1 MVRNLLP
8 QLSPPVQAA
17 VSPLVQR
24 WETYVQ
30 KVSARVEEILV
41 EGDQGITEIVQMNPQ
56 DPGPVSAAFTAV
68 ESRFRSITDKVDS
81 AREKIEQ
88 DWEETVENLGLE
100 DANQERTLRMMWNG
114 ILQQSDT
121 FKHEIDKKAATLRIR
136 KMAEWSK
143 ALYQT
148 AMQEYQAPRHCPSC
162 GAQIEVAIR
171 YQASNVTCPYCNA
184 VNTIEVGPATGL
196 YFQGAGVHSLAEE
209 ENLQQYLAWLD
220 AEYWYND
227 LRNPT
232 AQDRE
237 RMLGA
242 ARTYWTAYYTTTKRL
257 HPGFQEDIAAAVNA
271 KMSHY
276 DAYDRKVDQTE
287 RSVYG
292 NIVQLA
298 ASRDQ
303 NRLWQYLQSLP
314 ESQLDMDEAV
324 RAVYEHGDREGAVL
338 LMRMQHRMEQE
349 EEPVEDY
356 IKEKLADLDEG

>member
-1 MVRNLLP
+1 MVRNLLS

-17 VSPLVQR
+17 MSPLVQR

-30 KVSARVEEILV
+30 KVSGRVEEILV
-41 EGDQGITEIVQMNPQ
+41 EGDQGITEILQMNPQ

-68 ESRFRSITDKVDS
+68 ESRFRGITDKVDS
-81 AREKIEQ
+81 AREKIEE

-100 DANQERTLRMMWNG
+100 DPAQERTLRMMWNA
-114 ILQQSDT
+114 ILQQSDA
-121 FKHEIDKKAATLRIR
+121 FKYEIFKKSAALRIR

-148 AMQEYQAPRHCPSC
+148 AMQEYQQPRHCPSC

-171 YQASNVTCPYCNA
+171 YQASNVTCPFCNA

-209 ENLQQYLAWLD
+209 ENIQQYMAWLD
-220 AEYWYND
+220 TERWYND

-242 ARTYWTAYYTTTKRL
+242 ARTYWTAYYTTMKRL
-257 HPGFQEDIAAAVNA
+257 HPGFQEDIAAAVSA
-271 KMSHY
+271 KLAHY
-276 DAYDRKVDQTE
+276 DAYDRKADQGE

-292 NIVQLA
+292 NIVELA

-314 ESQLDMDEAV
+314 ESQLDMDDAV
-324 RAVYEHGDREGAVL
+324 RAVYEHGDRDGAVL
-338 LMRMQHRMEQE
+338 LMRMQHRMENE
-349 EEPVEDY
+349 EEPIDSY